1 MNKILLMILF
11 GIGFT
16 VSTGVYAVV
25 EQPSDFISK
34 IHVQRALASSRQMIF
49 TETVPNVCALS
60 ALTRVCRVEEFGVD
74 KIDPDRIAIEV
85 RNKRLV
91 RMKATF
97 RI

>member
-34 IHVQRALASSRQMIF
+34 IHVQRALASTREMIF
-49 TETVPNVCALS
+49 TDTVPNVCALS
-60 ALTRVCRVEEFGVD
+60 PFTRVCRIEEFGVD
-74 KIDPDRIAIEV
+74 KIGPDNILREHLKGNIFAG
-85 RNKRLV
+85 
-91 RMKATF
+91 
-97 RI
+97 